1 VPPSELTPQP
11 TPTIVVVD
19 ENDAAR
25 RALTRELG
33 TRYGSE
39 YSIVATGSAADA
51 VRRLRELATDGGD
64 VALILA
70 DRGMGGAAILDAV
83 RDVHPR
89 ARRGLLLEWG
99 EIRSHREEIAE
110 AFALR
115 HADCCV
121 TKPTVSPD
129 ERFHRSITE
138 LLDEWWRI
146 HGTVFEGAR
155 IVGERGSP
163 RSHEICDLLQ
173 RHDFPYGF
181 YTSDSEAGRAVLR
194 AAGATTDRLPV
205 VVLHDG
211 RTLVDPSNVE
221 FADAVGAR
229 TRAGTGVY
237 DLVVVGG
244 GPAGL
249 AAAVSAESE
258 GLRTA
263 LIEPVAMGGQA
274 GTSSMIRNY
283 LGFPRGISGVELA
296 ARAFEQAILF
306 GTEMI
311 YGSRAVALRAEP
323 PRRVVTLSDG
333 AELVTRSVVI
343 ASGVSYRRLDVPELE
358 PFHGAGVFYGAGMSE
373 ARSLKDEHVCV
384 VGGGN
389 SAGQAAVHF
398 AKFAARV
405 TVLVRS
411 DSLAH
416 SMSEY
421 LMTELDATPNIAVRY
436 GTEIVGGGGTG
447 RLEWLDLEHRASRVV
462 ERTPAAA
469 VFVLI
474 GAAPHTGWLP
484 PSVARDEWGYVL
496 TGHECVVGSRV
507 ADDARY
513 LDEDHEIVI
522 PASMAPPMLF
532 ETTLPGVFA
541 VGDVRQGSVKRVAS
555 AAGEGAICVRL
566 VHEYLAGVPS
576 PPA

>member
-1 VPPSELTPQP
+1 MTTPRRAVLARELTGRYA
-11 TPTIVVVD
+11 VD
-19 ENDAAR
+19 
-25 RALTRELG
+25 
-33 TRYGSE
+33 
-39 YSIVATGSAADA
+39 YSIVTASSGDEGMGMLRHLAA
-51 VRRLRELATDGGD
+51 RGED

-70 DRGMGGAAILDAV
+70 DRQMGGAAILRAAH
-83 RDVHPR
+83 DVHPQ

-99 EIRSHREEIAE
+99 EIRTHREEIAE

-115 HADCCV
+115 HADCFV

-138 LLDEWWRI
+138 LLDEWWRV
-146 HGTVFEGAR
+146 HGTMFEGVR
-155 IVGERGSP
+155 VVGVRGSP

-173 RHDFPYGF
+173 RHDYPYGF
-181 YTSDSEAGRAVLR
+181 YPSESEGGQAVLQ
-194 AAGATTDRLPV
+194 AAGVDADRLPV

-211 RTLVDPSNVE
+211 RALVDPSNVDV
-221 FADAVGAR
+221 ADALGAR
-229 TRAGTGVY
+229 TRAGSGVY
-237 DLVVVGG
+237 DVVVVGG

-263 LIEPVAMGGQA
+263 LVEPVAMGGQA

-311 YGSRAVALRAEP
+311 YGSRAVALRHERELRIVA
-323 PRRVVTLSDG
+323 LSDG
-333 AELVTRSVVI
+333 TEVLARSVVV
-343 ASGVSYRRLDVPELE
+343 ATGVSYRRLDLPELE

-373 ARSLKDEHVCV
+373 ARALAGEHVCV

-389 SAGQAAVHF
+389 SAGQAAVHL
-398 AKFAARV
+398 AKFATRV

-416 SMSEY
+416 SMSDY
-421 LMTELDATPNIAVRY
+421 LVTELDVTPNITVRY
-436 GTEIVGGGGTG
+436 GTEIVGGGGGG
-447 RLEWLDLEHRASRVV
+447 RLEWLDLQDRATGAI
-462 ERTPAAA
+462 ERTLTAA

-474 GAAPHTGWLP
+474 GAAPYTDWLP
-484 PSVARDEWGYVL
+484 SSVMRDEWGYVL
-496 TGHECVVGSRV
+496 TGHECLVRPRGAGAEAQDSDGEHVGVVSQHATSPV
-507 ADDARY
+507 
-513 LDEDHEIVI
+513 
-522 PASMAPPMLF
+522 LF
-532 ETTLPGVFA
+532 ETSMLGVFA
-541 VGDVRQGSVKRVAS
+541 VGDVRQGSIKRVAS

-566 VHEYLAGVPS
+566 IHEYLSALELRV
-576 PPA
+576 